1 MKKILCILCA
11 VLSLVACDKQNE
23 NPQNKPVVKIGMM
36 LPLSGDMAEYGAATK
51 RAIEMVKADTGNTK
65 NYYKFILED
74 SGMDTTKASTIIRK
88 LVFTDKIN
96 AVMGYISS
104 TAMVVVPIANENKIP
119 SVWFVTAPE
128 ASYGDYSFRLL
139 ANFADGTKMLTSK
152 IRAEKKNKVAVVYQN
167 VPAMSYLVSDM
178 MPILEKDLTI
188 VLNENFLPDEKN
200 FFALLQKIKKAN
212 PDYIILEGTP
222 PSADIFI
229 KQMHENNINIPVTG
243 YQLIGMMNNLDGF
256 DGIWDVDT
264 PQADREFFTR
274 YKKLGGQ
281 NNIYYADY
289 VYTMLMALING
300 FENASPDNMNEF
312 IAASAKIKSPI
323 GELKV
328 SSDKDLIITNN
339 IYQHIVDG
347 KKEVMEK

>member
-1 MKKILCILCA
+1 MKKLLCVLCMA
-11 VLSLVACDKQNE
+11 LSLVACDKQNE
-23 NPQNKPVVKIGMM
+23 NPTNKPVIKIGMM

-51 RAIEMVKADTGNTK
+51 RAIEMVKQDTKDTK
-65 NYYKFILED
+65 NHYEFILED
-74 SGMDTTKASTIIRK
+74 SGADTAKASTIIRK

-104 TAMVVVPIANENKIP
+104 TAMVVAPIANENKIP
-119 SVWFVTAPE
+119 AIWFVTAPE

-139 ANFADGTKMLTSK
+139 ANFADGTKMLANK
-152 IRAEKKNKVAVVYQN
+152 IKSTKKKNVAVVYQN
-167 VPAMSYLVSDM
+167 VPAMSYLISDM
-178 MPILEKDLTI
+178 MPILKKDLKI
-188 VLNENFLPDEKN
+188 VLNEDFLPDEKN
-200 FFALLQKIKKAN
+200 FFTLLQKIKKAN
-212 PDYIILEGTP
+212 PDYIILEGMP

-229 KQMHENNINIPVTG
+229 KQMRENNINIPVTG
-243 YQLIGMMNNLDGF
+243 YQLIGMMNNLDGN

-264 PQADREFFTR
+264 PQATPEFFAR
-274 YKKLGGQ
+274 YKKLGGKD
-281 NNIYYADY
+281 NIYYADY